1 MLACMEGGRRIQCS
15 LVTFSWLSDRCE
27 DPHLTLLDVLGD
39 TSVVALIPGPFPEGN
54 FEGNRELRKR
64 GCVQAEQRIK

>member
-1 MLACMEGGRRIQCS
+1 M
-15 LVTFSWLSDRCE
+15 
-27 DPHLTLLDVLGD
+27 TLLDVLGD